1 MTLQPPERDMIV
13 GLIQAG
19 VESGTE
25 RLGDMSQTEWGVN
38 FSDTQEMSP
47 VRVLS
52 WFAHNQQDHVSA
64 HFRSTSETP
73 LELLILF
80 SEESARSVTEAV
92 TKPYRAGL
100 GNVADLL
107 CSTIGEVGNI
117 LAQNVLAALSDRYG
131 VAIILSVPEV
141 GQGTKAELTGA
152 ALEDYDGRKDTLLLA
167 HMQLHSERLNAEC
180 SVIVI
185 VNEAAMRALMSRE
198 PRLPPAA

>member
-1 MTLQPPERDMIV
+1 MSLQPSERDLIV

-19 VESGTE
+19 VETGTK
-25 RLGDMSQTEWGVN
+25 RLGDMSRTEWGVN

-52 WFAHNQQDHVSA
+52 WFSHNQQDHVSV

-92 TKPYRAGL
+92 TKPYREGL
-100 GNVADLL
+100 SGVADLL
-107 CSTIGEVGNI
+107 ASTIGEVGNI

-131 VAIILSVPEV
+131 VAIILSIPEV
-141 GQGTKAELTGA
+141 GRGTKAELTGT
-152 ALEDYDGRKDTLLLA
+152 ALEDYDGRKDVLLLA

-185 VNEAAMRALMSRE
+185 VNEAAMRTLISRG
-198 PRLPPAA
+198 PKQLPPA